1 MSTQYAILYL
11 EINIFSL
18 ILIWIILHKTRGLSK
33 MVAQRNFVMSIV
45 AEMVFFASDTL
56 CVMINSKLIPGNG
69 AAIIA
74 FKTIYFFSTTVM
86 CYFWFLYFEHMREAP
101 FVKDRNRVVQSSAF
115 VWIMAALL
123 IANLFGKFLFY
134 IDENGVYQRGAL
146 FALNYVIAYVYVF
159 ISWIGII
166 TSIIKKN
173 STKDTALLVLLVLFP
188 VGPGVSGILQFFY
201 PWIPA
206 ACVAMSLTTLLLYL
220 TWIDQLISLDPLTG
234 LNNRKQLLVSFE
246 QWKKAISSQEKIYLL
261 LVDAN
266 HFKSIN
272 DTYGHLQGDNA
283 LKLIAKAMRR
293 GCRDYS
299 KRSVI
304 ARYGGDEFVVLIAS
318 DIEESNQELKQEIKN
333 KLAELVKEER
343 LPFELTVSIG
353 VACLEGD
360 GSLKDLVAKADEAM
374 YDEKRR
380 NR

>member
-74 FKTIYFFSTTVM
+74 FKAIYFFSTTVM

-101 FVKDRNRVVQSSAF
+101 FVKDRNRVVQSSAL

-146 FALNYVIAYVYVF
+146 FALNYVIAYAYVF

-201 PWIPA
+201 SWIPA

-318 DIEESNQELKQEIKN
+318 DIEGSNQELKQEIKN

>member
-101 FVKDRNRVVQSSAF
+101 FVKDRNRVVQSSAL

-146 FALNYVIAYVYVF
+146 FALNYVIAYAYVF

-188 VGPGVSGILQFFY
+188 VGPVVSGILQFFY

-318 DIEESNQELKQEIKN
+318 DIEGSNQELKQEIKN